1 MKVGLIL
8 SGFLRTY
15 KEAFSLLQKNV
26 FDRYDTDLYL
36 ATWNKNENGTFIE
49 DFEKIGGVEQYLEKN
64 IQEIKDSTVYQMYYW
79 LSSKDAIKKYEMYTV
94 QVSLP
99 KDSELSHY
107 LKHLNKKKRYE

>member
-49 DFEKIGGVEQYLEKN
+49 DFEKIYSGCNIKSISINDIDIYNSLINKRLKTLYLFEK
-64 IQEIKDSTVYQMYYW
+64 YY
-79 LSSKDAIKKYEMYTV
+79 
-94 QVSLP
+94 
-99 KDSELSHY
+99 
-107 LKHLNKKKRYE
+107 